1 MQLLDCCEVQD
12 CCLSLAVSSFPGLGQ
27 LALFCVCVMDSLSIF
42 PLASRHVAGTTE
54 LCNSCLKFQYS
65 VSFFLQ
71 FLYSPKTVCLVAV
84 NSDHQI
90 IGAIAGKL
98 EESQPGVFTGHIYIL
113 AVQSEYRRKGLGR
126 TLLNQITENFYSS
139 CTSCSTKLSSITLE
153 MECKNHTAS
162 QFYRCL
168 GFSDSGQDIS
178 RHGQVF
184 LQKILV

>member
-1 MQLLDCCEVQD
+1 MS
-12 CCLSLAVSSFPGLGQ
+12 SLTIT
-27 LALFCVCVMDSLSIF
+27 ALT
-42 PLASRHVAGTTE
+42 SRHVASTTQ

-84 NSDHQI
+84 NSDNQI
-90 IGAIAGKL
+90 VGAIAGKL
-98 EESQPGVFTGHIYIL
+98 EEPQHGVFTGHIYIL
-113 AVQSEYRRKGLGR
+113 AVQPEYRRQGLGR
-126 TLLNQITENFYSS
+126 SLLNQITENFYSS
-139 CTSCSTKLSSITLE
+139 CTSSSTKLSSITLE

-162 QFYRCL
+162 QFYHCL

-178 RHGQVF
+178 RHGQVL